1 MELSESSITIILSV
15 ITSLIP
21 AVWILSSKIQKLQ
34 GSLDTHSAK
43 LVQQMDNIEKR
54 VDVMST
60 QLHNIESR
68 HDDLK
73 ERVVV
78 VETKLK
84 TGRN

>member
-1 MELSESSITIILSV
+1 MPLNDATLAIMLSV
-15 ITSLIP
+15 LGSVVP

-43 LVQQMDNIEKR
+43 LTQQMSNIERR
-54 VDVMST
+54 VDVLST
-60 QLHNIESR
+60 QLQNIETR

-84 TGRN
+84 TGRG